1 MSGTGPLSGLLDK
14 PMTARQI
21 IRAAKSVPA
30 LARESV
36 ADVKGA
42 GVKRGRG
49 RPKKSMA
56 GCGSVVGEFPEPA
69 SVVGDVDG
77 GMVGTGAKGRPAKG
91 SQEMRDRMAKL
102 RALKKK

>member
-1 MSGTGPLSGLLDK
+1 LLDK

-21 IRAAKSVPA
+21 IRAEKSVPS
-30 LARESV
+30 LAREAV
-36 ADVKGA
+36 ADIKGA

-49 RPKKSMA
+49 RPRKMS
-56 GCGSVVGEFPEPA
+56 GCGSVVGQFNEPA

-91 SQEMRDRMAKL
+91 SEEMRQRMAKL
-102 RALKKK
+102 RSMKRK